1 MHALYDVLYMSCNDK
16 LYALLCYRT
25 DCAIGLIMYAV
36 LYGLVAVKDRLY
48 ALLDGSHA
56 L

>member
-1 MHALYDVLYMSCNDK
+1 MHALYDGLYMSYSDR
-16 LYALLCYRT
+16 LLALLCYRT

-36 LYGLVAVKDRLY
+36 LYGLDAVKDRLY